1 MFDFICQTALISY
14 ADGVNKDF
22 LINFSPLRTDLVLRN
37 VEFYCVWIYVIML
50 YGYVVVVNDFMAVV
64 VIKSKFGDK

>member
-1 MFDFICQTALISY
+1 MLDFISQTALISY

>member
-1 MFDFICQTALISY
+1 MFDFISQTALISY

-22 LINFSPLRTDLVLRN
+22 LINFSPLRTDLVLCN
-37 VEFYCVWIYVIML
+37 VEFYCVWIYMIML

>member
-1 MFDFICQTALISY
+1 MFDFISQTALISY

>member
-1 MFDFICQTALISY
+1 M
-14 ADGVNKDF
+14 
-22 LINFSPLRTDLVLRN
+22 LRN

>member
-1 MFDFICQTALISY
+1 MFDFISQTALISY

-37 VEFYCVWIYVIML
+37 VEFYCVWIYMIML